1 MFNSI
6 NGFGGRN
13 QQVRQNPD
21 DYAKQY
27 AEENGLSFE
36 DAKAELKAKYG
47 DPQAQNGTSNIGS
60 FGNFGLF
67 GNLGN
72 LGNSGIQNTT
82 NIEKEIASLR
92 EEIAS
97 LEEKLFGKAESTEST
112 NSSNSTTN
120 TEESKTTTEE
130 TKTETTKTKNRI
142 KEYKDKTLYK
152 YLKNE
157 KGLSDD
163 EIAALS
169 EDEEK
174 KYKKSLHN
182 HIGWMNHQYYQLTQG

>member
-6 NGFGGRN
+6 NGFGGQNR
-13 QQVRQNPD
+13 QVRQNPD

-97 LEEKLFGKAESTEST
+97 LEEKLFGKSESTESV

-120 TEESKTTTEE
+120 TEESKTTEE
-130 TKTETTKTKNRI
+130 TKTESTKSNRI
-142 KEYKDKTLYK
+142 KEYKDQTLYK
-152 YLKNE
+152 YLKNVR
-157 KGLSDD
+157 GLSDS
-163 EIAALS
+163 EIKALS
-169 EDEEK
+169 TDEEK
-174 KYKKSLHN
+174 EYKKALHN
-182 HIGWMNHQYYQLTQG
+182 HIGKMNHQYYQSTQG